1 MTALRITVDGQ
12 QNALML
18 MKMLRSMSFVKEIE
32 TDLSVEKNENQ
43 FDSIKNILST
53 IEPGSAF
60 SEIKDPVEWQKQIRN
75 EW

>member
-18 MKMLRSMSFVKEIE
+18 MKILRSMSFVKEIE

-43 FDSIKNILST
+43 FDSIKNLLNT
-53 IEPGSAF
+53 IEPGSVF
-60 SEIKDPVEWQKQIRN
+60 SEIKDPNEWQKQVRD

>member
-1 MTALRITVDGQ
+1 MTALKITVDNQ

-18 MKMLRSMSFVKEIE
+18 MKMLRSMSFVKEIVADLP
-32 TDLSVEKNENQ
+32 TDKADNQ
-43 FDSIKNILST
+43 YDGLKKILNA
-53 IEPGSAF
+53 IEPGTMF